1 MSSALTRKALYHYFT
16 YDYGAHLFM
25 PILRSVHQCSPT
37 LVVLVIDVTFRLEQ
51 FAGDLLV
58 MV

>member
-1 MSSALTRKALYHYFT
+1 MDERLQAKHSSHYFT
-16 YDYGAHLFM
+16 YDYGAHLFV
-25 PILRSVHQCSPT
+25 PILRSVHQCSRT

-51 FAGDLLV
+51 FAGDLLE